1 MVNSYTECELLTLMI
16 ITAFMGFCIENIW
29 LAFRKGYMDNRN
41 MQLPFLLGYGIVAPG
56 FYLIFGI
63 PDEED
68 LKTYWVISFIAVSL
82 SEILIGKA
90 TEHLFGFYYW
100 DYTSIPLHITR
111 YTSIPTSIGFA
122 CIITIF
128 MRDQFLPLMT
138 WISALPLDTYSDVVK
153 GMVILLD
160 IDFLYSF
167 NHMKTT
173 NALNERWR
181 ITLFK
186 RNPEI
191 QQAA

>member
-1 MVNSYTECELLTLMI
+1 MVNSYTEYELLTLMI

-138 WISALPLDTYSDVVK
+138 WISALPLDTYSDVIK

-173 NALNERWR
+173 HALNERWR

>member
-1 MVNSYTECELLTLMI
+1 MVNSYTEYELLTLMI

-29 LAFRKGYMDNRN
+29 LVFRKGYMDNRN

-138 WISALPLDTYSDVVK
+138 WISALPLDTYSDVIK

-173 NALNERWR
+173 HALNERWR